1 MWLQMLWKTMKF
13 AIKLLIKF
21 VPYLKSYT
29 ICHLFG
35 FMT

>member
-1 MWLQMLWKTMKF
+1 MKF

-29 ICHLFG
+29 IYHLLG
-35 FMT
+35 LWPNNISNT